1 MKYRIDVASAR
12 IIMRGLIWAM
22 EDADA
27 TEVEVAEYQIEWY
40 QIGEAFG
47 LLDEDQ
53 LDLLWMV
60 RSERVSRSSRSTFSR
75 QVIKDRAC
83 RFEVDNISD

>member
-1 MKYRIDVASAR
+1 MKYQIDAASAR

-22 EDADA
+22 EDAEA

-53 LDLLWMV
+53 LDEMDGQVGTCL
-60 RSERVSRSSRSTFSR
+60 EIIAEHIFEAGYQRSSVSIRG
-75 QVIKDRAC
+75 
-83 RFEVDNISD
+83 

>member
-27 TEVEVAEYQIEWY
+27 TEVEVAEYQSEWY

-60 RSERVSRSSRSTFSR
+60 RSERVSR
-75 QVIKDRAC
+75 
-83 RFEVDNISD
+83 